1 MTIPRLTGATE
12 LLDADTHDPVELE
25 QSLDHVA
32 QVNQFLGG
40 RRSLIKTFLRLNL
53 SSASILDVG
62 TGSADLPRALVRA
75 ARQRGMPIHIIAS
88 DLHPQM
94 LAIARARCASYPE
107 ITVTRADAFALPFA
121 ERSFDVATIS
131 LTLHH
136 FDRNDQLRILQELR
150 RVSRRAVIVSE
161 LERNRA
167 NYLGAKFLAATW
179 WRRNRLTRHDGPMS
193 VLRGFT
199 PHELNELGQA
209 AGFSHT
215 TVRRHFFYR
224 LMLTGECT

>member
-1 MTIPRLTGATE
+1 MTLPRLTGATE

-40 RRSLIKTFLRLNL
+40 RRSLAKAFFRLNL
-53 SSASILDVG
+53 ESASVLDVG

-75 ARQRGMPIHIIAS
+75 ARRRGTAIRITAT

-94 LAIARARCASYPE
+94 LAIARTRCADSPE
-107 ITVTRADAFALPFA
+107 ITVARADALALPFA
-121 ERSFDVATIS
+121 DRSFDVATIS

-136 FDRNDQLRILQELR
+136 FDRDDQLRILRELR
-150 RVSRRAVIVSE
+150 RVTRRAVIVSE

-167 NYLGAKFLAATW
+167 NYFGAKILAATW
-179 WRRNRLTRHDGPMS
+179 WRHNRLTRHDGPLS

-199 PHELNELGQA
+199 RYELDELARA
-209 AGFSHT
+209 AGFTHT
-215 TVRRHFFYR
+215 TVQRHFFYR
-224 LMLTGECT
+224 LVLIGESA